1 MELSANL
8 AGSGLLAKDIFFN
21 GYVNMEQMQGD
32 RNSQIS
38 IIEDRAHVQNN
49 KARAILKGMAQA
61 NSETVAKQ
69 SFNAH
74 HQFIRLILQ
83 DKSVF
88 GGFN

>member
-1 MELSANL
+1 
-8 AGSGLLAKDIFFN
+8 
-21 GYVNMEQMQGD
+21 VNMEQMQGD

-49 KARAILKGMAQA
+49 KAHAILKGITQA

-74 HQFIRLILQ
+74 YQFIRLILP
-83 DKSVF
+83 DKTVF
-88 GGFN
+88 GGVLIKGVSMKTLLENWGKYRS